1 MIINLTTNKFSG
13 DEKFPEDD
21 SFNIK
26 FNLPDIQFG
35 DNDYVQVNEIAIFFK
50 KPLQE
55 RRSNWKPRED
65 LIGRLESTL
74 IDNNPNNPYQQLL
87 CFRQEK
93 QAYQFL
99 YSPTH
104 ITRYKIQRRS
114 LNTAEFKIHFCDT
127 VKIEEIYL
135 QIEITNGNPGIQ
147 SICSR

>member
-13 DEKFPEDD
+13 DDKFPEDD
-21 SFNIK
+21 NFNIK

-50 KPLQE
+50 KTHPSRKNE
-55 RRSNWKPRED
+55 KPIEN
-65 LIGRLESTL
+65 LIGRIESSL
-74 IDNNPNNPYQQLL
+74 IDKNPNNPEQQLIY
-87 CFRQEK
+87 FRQEK
-93 QAYQFL
+93 QTYQFL

-104 ITRYKIQRRS
+104 IVKYKIQRQS